1 MSCHHL
7 VLRALKQYP
16 RAHPKAHPKE
26 ELRLKE
32 ALPTDPEE
40 VEAAE
45 SLRLAALTT
54 T

>member
-16 RAHPKAHPKE
+16 RAHPKE